1 MVDSV
6 LTIFS
11 KQEIRGLEDEV
22 TDSNLIGSKWKAGL
36 SSLLPNTA

>member
-11 KQEIRGLEDEV
+11 KQEIQGLEDEV
-22 TDSNLIGSKWKAGL
+22 TDSNLIGSK
-36 SSLLPNTA
+36 

>member
-11 KQEIRGLEDEV
+11 KQEIQGLEDEV
-22 TDSNLIGSKWKAGL
+22 TDSNLISSK
-36 SSLLPNTA
+36 